1 MQYKFDKHI
10 ERLLSF
16 PCRPLKI
23 LAAVSGGADS
33 MCLLDLLY
41 NSSLDIS
48 VSIAHVNFNL
58 RGEESGKDEELVRAW
73 AKEHD
78 VQCFVMSANTVAYA
92 MEHSLSVEM
101 AARELRYG
109 WFKELLDEH
118 GFDYLAVAHHA
129 NDNAETLL
137 LNLVRG
143 TGINGICGMKEL
155 DENRRILRPLLAYT
169 RKEIEKYVAKR
180 SVPFRTDHTNLESD
194 FYRNRIRN
202 NVMPQLEMI
211 NPSVIAVLNR
221 DMRYF
226 TDAAHIVEDLWLEKR
241 KKLENRECDAYS
253 KFLDIVK
260 NDNVKQYIA
269 SSSKSYLVCYIS
281 LKELLA
287 ESHPEYWLYCI
298 LDTYSFNSSQ
308 IEDFTNALQSV
319 ESKRIISD
327 GYIAVKER
335 GFIKIYKKEILNY
348 CNIEPVAVYAA
359 KDEVKGQKNV
369 AIDRLKLSFEV
380 VCKGGKAALEYLM
393 ERKKEYPLSIMF
405 SADKLSF
412 PIILRNTERG
422 NKWYPLGMRGVKKL
436 SDYLNDIKMDTLLK
450 DSVCL
455 LSNGE
460 YKKDNPGGIICLPGL
475 QVSDLYKV
483 TENTKTSVIVS
494 VTDIS

>member
-1 MQYKFDKHI
+1 
-10 ERLLSF
+10 
-16 PCRPLKI
+16 
-23 LAAVSGGADS
+23 

-58 RGEESGKDEELVRAW
+58 RGEESSKDEELVREW

-78 VQCFVMSANTVAYA
+78 VQCFVMNTDTVAYA

-143 TGINGICGMKEL
+143 TGINGICGMKEF

-226 TDAAHIVEDLWLEKR
+226 TDAAHIIEDLWLEKR
-241 KKLENRECDAYS
+241 KKLENGECNVCS

-260 NDNVKQYIA
+260 SDIVKQYIA
-269 SSSKSYLVCYIS
+269 SFAKSYMVCYIS

-287 ESHPEYWLYCI
+287 ESHSEYWLYSI
-298 LDTYSFNSSQ
+298 LNTYSFNSSQ
-308 IEDFTNALQSV
+308 IEDFAEALQSV

-327 GYIAVKER
+327 CYIAVKER
-335 GFIKIYKKEILNY
+335 GFIKIYKREILND
-348 CNIEPVAVYAA
+348 CNTEPVVVYTA
-359 KDEVKGQKNV
+359 KDAAKGQKCV
-369 AIDRLKLSFEV
+369 TIGRLKLSFEV
-380 VCKGGKAALEYLM
+380 LCKGSKTALEYLI

-412 PIILRNTERG
+412 PVILRGAERG

-450 DSVCL
+450 DSVCV

-460 YKKDNPGGIICLPGL
+460 YKKDNPGCIICLPGL